1 MRIPKDMI
9 GAVIGPGGKTIRHI
23 IAESGAEINID
34 DEGIVTIAAIDKTQ
48 AEIARKM
55 IGRTD

>member
-1 MRIPKDMI
+1 MSIPKDMI

-34 DEGIVTIAAIDKTQ
+34 DDGMVTIAAVDKDRQ
-48 AEIARKM
+48 QLQEK
-55 IGRTD
+55 